1 MITMTTTTLGVQGSE
16 GKQGRWQVGREG
28 AKQRRQDDSGNDNDG
43 GGNNDNVLL
52 TERVH
57 LSLLTSK

>member
-16 GKQGRWQVGREG
+16 EKQGRWQVGREG
-28 AKQRRQDDSGNDNDG
+28 AKQRGQDDSGNDNDG